1 MDTLRPEKGEH
12 IIVDVGCGRLEAWV
26 ESVIQK
32 KLTIGLDPRVA
43 TGFPTRGIR

>member
-12 IIVDVGCGRLEAWV
+12 IIDVGCGRLEAWV

-43 TGFPTRGIR
+43 TCFPTRGIR